1 MHIFFLGYPGNM
13 GGANTECWHTAK
25 LWRSAGIDV
34 TFIPTW
40 GRDPHWEERLAAIG
54 CPTVHAGNADNLV
67 SVPGFAGSIVVAMC
81 NSHVMNARGVLR
93 DLDCRLVWANCMT
106 FLFDNEIAAFR
117 RHGPAE
123 AYVFQSEFQRAELE
137 KVLPAFGYTPEH
149 GRVIR
154 GALSFDEL
162 LFCPRPHPPTEDF
175 YIGKLARP
183 DLDKWSSNHW
193 RILERV
199 PYAGRRAMAMGWTL
213 SLTRK
218 CGPPPAWAETF
229 TPQQLTIADFL
240 GRCHAIV
247 GLNGGARENWPRV
260 GLEAMAA
267 GVPLVCQN
275 LWGWR
280 EMIVDGETGFLT
292 NSDDEMVFRL
302 AQLAYDEPLR
312 QRMAR
317 AARAH
322 VEQLADPARLGM
334 QWRELF
340 ESLEC
345 AGLPALSKTAAR

>member
-1 MHIFFLGYPGNM
+1 MSVAIRASP
-13 GGANTECWHTAK
+13 ATTSAVS
-25 LWRSAGIDV
+25 RSTTCAASI
-34 TFIPTW
+34 
-40 GRDPHWEERLAAIG
+40 RLARCRPRCRERGSSCRGSASANG
-54 CPTVHAGNADNLV
+54 AGAV
-67 SVPGFAGSIVVAMC
+67 STRPRL
-81 NSHVMNARGVLR
+81 RGKCWTVLR
-93 DLDCRLVWANCMT
+93 TLG
-106 FLFDNEIAAFR
+106 
-117 RHGPAE
+117 H
-123 AYVFQSEFQRAELE
+123 
-137 KVLPAFGYTPEH
+137 
-149 GRVIR
+149 VIR

-162 LFCPRPHPPTEDF
+162 AFCPRQHPPREDF

-199 PYAGRRAMAMGWTL
+199 PYAGRRALAMGWTL
-213 SLTRK
+213 SLVRK
-218 CGPPPAWAETF
+218 CGTPPAWAETF
-229 TPQQLTIADFL
+229 TPQQRTIGDFL
-240 GRCHAIV
+240 GRCHALV

-292 NSDDEMVFRL
+292 DSDDEMAFRL
-302 AQLAYDEPLR
+302 AQLAHDEPLR

-322 VEQLADPARLGM
+322 VEQLSDPVRLGR
-334 QWRELF
+334 QWKELF

-345 AGLPALSKTAAR
+345 VGLPTLSTTAASL